1 MNHSRELNN
10 KINEIPKQVLRLV
23 YRDKKP
29 TFDELLDNGNSVKV
43 HIKNL
48 QVLVTEMFKMQNET
62 SPAII
67 SRTLQSKTILS
78 ETTLLLYLAV

>member
-1 MNHSRELNN
+1 MNHSGELNN
-10 KINEIPKQVLRLV
+10 KINWIPKRALRLV
-23 YRDKKP
+23 YRDKKS
-29 TFDELLDNGNSVKV
+29 TFDELLEHGNSVKI

-67 SRTLQSKTILS
+67 SRILQNKIIFL

>member
-1 MNHSRELNN
+1 MNHSGELNN
-10 KINEIPKQVLRLV
+10 KINWIPKRALRLV
-23 YRDKKP
+23 YRDNKS
-29 TFDELLDNGNSVKV
+29 TFDELLENGNSVKI

-62 SPAII
+62 SAAII
-67 SRTLQSKTILS
+67 SRILQNKTIFL